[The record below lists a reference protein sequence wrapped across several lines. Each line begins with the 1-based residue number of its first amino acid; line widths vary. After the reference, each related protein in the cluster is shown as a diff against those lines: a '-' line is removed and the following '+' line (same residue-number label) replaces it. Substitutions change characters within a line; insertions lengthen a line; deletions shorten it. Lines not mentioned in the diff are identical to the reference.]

1 MIWTRFFRRRH
12 WDAERARELE
22 AYLQI
27 ETDENIARGMS
38 PEGARYAAHRK
49 LGNTTLIR
57 EEIYHMNSL
66 GWLETLW
73 QDLRFAMRTLRKNPG
88 FTAVAVLS
96 LALGI
101 GANSTIFSIVD
112 SELLRPWPVRD
123 PAHLA
128 MITTD
133 FGSSSYPDYLDIR
146 QQASA
151 FSDVVAYGYRGG
163 FISGGAQGPGHHLTI
178 EVVSQNYFAA
188 LGVKAL
194 RGRTF
199 SPQPDQAAAEGHSVL
214 VSYNLWQHYF
224 GGDPSLPGKA
234 TLLDGREFTVIGITP
249 QDFCGLRQEGP
260 PNIWLTTEGWETM
273 VPGED
278 RWDADRNNRWFWVAG
293 HLRPNIQITEARAQ
307 LQTLAKR
314 LAQAFPASNH
324 DVRFL
329 ARPAS
334 EWTYQG
340 MQTGI
345 YMMVMVGL
353 VLLICC
359 ANVAN
364 LLLAQTERRQREI
377 AMRRA
382 LGAGQRRLVGQLLT
396 EGLLLSVAGG
406 ALGVLLAA
414 WLIRLGPALVPG
426 LSDMNLKLDSRV
438 LLFTT
443 AISLLSA
450 LIFGLG
456 PALGAVK
463 GDLTAALRCESLGR
477 GHATGRPPVR
487 SLLVCG
493 EIALSVVLLAS
504 SALLLR
510 SFLYSQ
516 SINPGFDPRKNVVM
530 LSVAPPMLYGYNQA
544 QAAAL
549 YPALAAHVESVRGVV
564 RASYARRPPLTGA
577 EEGGTQAVVIPGVQP
592 PPGTDHFEIRYNV
605 VAPKFFATVGGRL
618 EEGREFNEFDLPS
631 TAPVVIIND
640 AMAHRFWPGQDPL
653 GRSLRVGKKD
663 YQIVGVV
670 EAGRYVRLH
679 ETVQPYLFLP
689 FTQQFSFEC
698 VLFVETAGDP
708 RSSLPA
714 FLKETAAVDKH
725 LPIVNAVTFKDYM
738 QEVLSV
744 ERSRAELLASLG
756 ILGIFLAAVG
766 LYATV
771 AYHVSR
777 RSHEIG
783 IRMALGARRNDV
795 LKLVL
800 RQGLRF
806 GGIGAAIGLIG
817 ALAASRLMSQV
828 IYGVPLLDPLS
839 YLAAILVAVSV
850 ALLASY
856 FLARR
861 ATKVDPMVALRYE

>member
-1 MIWTRFFRRRH
+1 M
-12 WDAERARELE
+12 
-22 AYLQI
+22 
-27 ETDENIARGMS
+27 N
-38 PEGARYAAHRK
+38 
-49 LGNTTLIR
+49 TLI
-57 EEIYHMNSL
+57 
-66 GWLETLW
+66 
-73 QDLRFAMRTLRKNPG
+73 QDLKFGLRMLAKNPG

-123 PAHLA
+123 PASLA
-128 MITTD
+128 VITTESPKEPD
-133 FGSSSYPDYLDIR
+133 FSLTSYPDYLDIR
-146 QQASA
+146 REASA
-151 FSDVVAYGYRGG
+151 FSDVVASGDRGG
-163 FISGGAQGPGHHLTI
+163 FMSGGAQRAGQELTV
-178 EVVSQNYFAA
+178 EVVSPNYFAA

-199 SPQPDQAAAEGHSVL
+199 SPPPGQAAAEGHSVV
-214 VSYNLWQHYF
+214 VSYHLWQRYF
-224 GGDPSLPGKA
+224 GGDPSLPGK
-234 TLLDGREFTVIGITP
+234 TVLLDGREFTVIGITL
-249 QDFCGLRQEGP
+249 QDFCGLRQEGAP
-260 PNIWLTTEGWETM
+260 DIWLTLEGWQTM

-278 RWDADRNNRWFWVAG
+278 RWDAARDNRWFDVAG
-293 HLRPNIQITEARAQ
+293 RLRPGAQLSEARAQ
-307 LQTLAKR
+307 LEGLAKR
-314 LAQAFPASNH
+314 LALASPATNQ

-334 EWTYQG
+334 ERTYQG

-345 YMMVMVGL
+345 YMMAMVGL
-353 VLLICC
+353 VLLISC

-382 LGAGQRRLVGQLLT
+382 LGAAQRRLVGQFLT

-414 WLIRLGPALVPG
+414 WLMRLGPALVPG
-426 LSDMNLKLDSRV
+426 LADMNLKLDGRV

-450 LIFGLG
+450 LIFGLA
-456 PALGAVK
+456 PALRAVK
-463 GDLTAALRCESLGR
+463 GDLTAALKGESR
-477 GHATGRPPVR
+477 EHATGRLPLR

-493 EIALSVVLLAS
+493 EIALSVVLLAG

-510 SFLYSQ
+510 SLLYSQ
-516 SINPGFDPRKNVVM
+516 AINPGFDPKKNVVM
-530 LSVAPPMLYGYNQA
+530 LSVAPPTLYGYDDA
-544 QAAAL
+544 HAAAL
-549 YPALAAHVESVRGVV
+549 YPALAARAESVPGVV
-564 RASYARRPPLTGA
+564 RASYARRPPLTDS
-577 EEGGTQAVVIPGVQP
+577 EGGETQAVLIPGVQP
-592 PPGTDHFEIRYNV
+592 PPGSDSFKIRYNT
-605 VAPKFFATVGGRL
+605 VAPKFFATVGARI
-618 EEGREFNEFDLPS
+618 EKGREFNEFDVPS

-640 AMAHRFWPGQDPL
+640 AMAHRFWPDQDPL
-653 GRSLRVGKKD
+653 GRSLRIDRKD

-679 ETVQPYLFLP
+679 ETVQPYLYLP
-689 FTQQFSFEC
+689 FTQNFSFEC

-708 RSSLPA
+708 RSFLPA
-714 FLKETAAVDKH
+714 MLKETAAVDQH

-738 QEVLSV
+738 QDVLSV

-783 IRMALGARRNDV
+783 IRMALGARRSDV

-800 RQGLRF
+800 REGLRF
-806 GGIGAAIGLIG
+806 GGIGAVMGMIG

-839 YLAAILVAVSV
+839 YLAAILVAVGV

-856 FLARR
+856 FPARR

>member
-1 MIWTRFFRRRH
+1 
-12 WDAERARELE
+12 
-22 AYLQI
+22 
-27 ETDENIARGMS
+27 
-38 PEGARYAAHRK
+38 
-49 LGNTTLIR
+49 
-57 EEIYHMNSL
+57 
-66 GWLETLW
+66 
-73 QDLRFAMRTLRKNPG
+73 
-88 FTAVAVLS
+88 
-96 LALGI
+96 
-101 GANSTIFSIVD
+101 
-112 SELLRPWPVRD
+112 
-123 PAHLA
+123 
-128 MITTD
+128 
-133 FGSSSYPDYLDIR
+133 
-146 QQASA
+146 
-151 FSDVVAYGYRGG
+151 
-163 FISGGAQGPGHHLTI
+163 
-178 EVVSQNYFAA
+178 
-188 LGVKAL
+188 
-194 RGRTF
+194 
-199 SPQPDQAAAEGHSVL
+199 
-214 VSYNLWQHYF
+214 
-224 GGDPSLPGKA
+224 
-234 TLLDGREFTVIGITP
+234 
-249 QDFCGLRQEGP
+249 
-260 PNIWLTTEGWETM
+260 M

-278 RWDADRNNRWFWVAG
+278 RWDADRGNRWFLVAG
-293 HLRPNIQITEARAQ
+293 HLRPDSQISEASAQ

-314 LAQAFPASNH
+314 LALAFPATNH

-329 ARPAS
+329 AFPAS
-334 EWTYQG
+334 KWTYQR

-345 YMMVMVGL
+345 YMMAMVGL
-353 VLLICC
+353 VLLISC

-382 LGAGQRRLVGQLLT
+382 LGAGQRRLVGQFLT

-406 ALGVLLAA
+406 AMGVLLAA
-414 WLIRLGPALVPG
+414 WLMRLGPALVPG
-426 LSDMNLKLDSRV
+426 LADTNLKLDGRV

-450 LIFGLG
+450 FIFGLA
-456 PALGAVK
+456 PALRAVK
-463 GDLTAALRCESLGR
+463 GDLTAALRGESPGR
-477 GHATGRPPVR
+477 GHATRGVPLR

-493 EIALSVVLLAS
+493 EIALAVVLLAG

-510 SFLYSQ
+510 SLLYSQ
-516 SINPGFDPRKNVVM
+516 GINPGFDPKKNVVM

-549 YPALAAHVESVRGVV
+549 YPALAARAESAPGVV

-577 EEGGTQAVVIPGVQP
+577 EEGESQAVVIPGVQL
-592 PPGTDHFEIRYNV
+592 PPGTDHFKIRYNI
-605 VAPKFFATVGGRL
+605 VAPKFFATVGARI
-618 EEGREFNEFDLPS
+618 ENGREFNEFDLPS
-631 TAPVVIIND
+631 TPPVVIIND
-640 AMAHRFWPGQDPL
+640 AMASRFWPGQDPL
-653 GRSLRVGKKD
+653 GRSLRIDKTD

-670 EAGRYVRLH
+670 QAGKYVRLH
-679 ETVQPYLFLP
+679 EAVQPYLYLP
-689 FTQQFSFEC
+689 FTQNFSFEC

-708 RSSLPA
+708 RSFLLA
-714 FLKETAAVDKH
+714 MLKETAAVDQH

-783 IRMALGARRNDV
+783 IRMALGAGRNDV

-806 GGIGAAIGLIG
+806 GGIGAVIGLLG

-828 IYGVPLLDPLS
+828 ISGVPLLDPLS

-856 FLARR
+856 LPARR
-861 ATKVDPMVALRYE
+861 ATKVDPMEALRYE

>member
-1 MIWTRFFRRRH
+1 MSWTRFFRRRY
-12 WDAERARELE
+12 WDQERARELD
-22 AYLQI
+22 AYLEA

-38 PEGARYAAHRK
+38 PEEARYAAHRK
-49 LGNTTLIR
+49 LGNSTLIR

-66 GWLETLW
+66 GWLQTVW
-73 QDLRFAMRTLRKNPG
+73 QDLRFALRMLRKNPG

-112 SELLRPWPVRD
+112 TQLLRPWPVKD
-123 PAHLA
+123 PTRLA
-128 MITTD
+128 MVSTD
-133 FGSSSYPDYLDIR
+133 SGNNSYPDYLDIR

-151 FSDVVAYGYRGG
+151 FSDVVAYGDRGG
-163 FISGGAQGPGHHLTI
+163 FISSGAQRAGQELSV

-188 LGVKAL
+188 LGVKAV

-199 SPQPDQAAAEGHSVL
+199 SPQPDQAAAGGHFVL

-224 GGDPSLPGKA
+224 GGDPSLPGK
-234 TLLDGREFTVIGITP
+234 TVLLDGTEFRVIGITP
-249 QDFCGLRQEGP
+249 QDFCGLRQEGAP
-260 PNIWLTTEGWETM
+260 AIWLTTEGWETM

-278 RWDADRNNRWFWVAG
+278 RGDAARDNRWFEVAG
-293 HLRPNIQITEARAQ
+293 HLRPNTPISEARAQ
-307 LQTLAKR
+307 LQTLAQR
-314 LAQAFPASNH
+314 LALAFPASNH

-329 ARPAS
+329 ARPAF
-334 EWTYQG
+334 EWTCQG

-382 LGAGQRRLVGQLLT
+382 LGAGRRRLVGQLFT

-406 ALGVLLAA
+406 VLGVMLAA
-414 WLIRLGPALVPG
+414 WLLRLGPALVPG
-426 LSDMNLKLDSRV
+426 LSDMNLKLDGRV
-438 LLFTT
+438 LLFTS

-450 LIFGLG
+450 LIFGLA

-463 GDLTAALRCESLGR
+463 GDLTAALKGENRE
-477 GHATGRPPVR
+477 HATGRLPLR
-487 SLLVCG
+487 SMLVCG
-493 EIALSVVLLAS
+493 EIALSVVLLAG

-510 SFLYSQ
+510 SLLYSQ
-516 SINPGFDPRKNVVM
+516 GINPGFDPKKNVVM
-530 LSVAPPMLYGYNQA
+530 LSVAPPIFYGYNQA
-544 QAAAL
+544 QAAAV
-549 YPALAAHVESVRGVV
+549 YPGLAARVESMPGVV
-564 RASYARRPPLTGA
+564 RASYARRPPMTNA
-577 EEGGTQAVVIPGVQP
+577 EEGETEAVVIPGVQP
-592 PPGTDHFEIRYNV
+592 PPGTDHFEIRYNI
-605 VAPKFFATVGGRL
+605 VAPKFFATVGGRI
-618 EEGREFNEFDLPS
+618 EKGRDFNEFDMPS

-640 AMAHRFWPGQDPL
+640 ALAHRFWPGENPL
-653 GRSLRVGKKD
+653 GRSLQIGKKD

-689 FTQQFSFEC
+689 FTQRFSFEC

-708 RSSLPA
+708 RSFLPA
-714 FLKETAAVDKH
+714 ILKETAAVDKH

-738 QEVLSV
+738 REVLSL
-744 ERSRAELLASLG
+744 EHSRAELLASLT

-777 RSHEIG
+777 RLHEIG

-806 GGIGAAIGLIG
+806 GGIGAVIGLIG

-839 YLAAILVAVSV
+839 YLVAVPVAFSV
-850 ALLASY
+850 ALMASY
-856 FLARR
+856 LPARR